1 VLQLESGDSAQLKKQ
16 LCLNARPIQ
25 DANMIDST
33 ENAVPDKTKPG
44 SQWKIQLGVL
54 CGMLL
59 LALVG
64 MGLTQSIESGAW
76 EFWFFVVLV
85 YACLG
90 LWRSTRKAKQAAK
103 PVGNL
108 ITHQLAHW
116 AILLVFLGIVALIER
131 QEIMNRESASN
142 VALML
147 LAVGC
152 CLAGVH
158 FDWLFL
164 LVGAVLTIMLV
175 AMATL
180 EQYSLVMWI
189 ITVLAVIAAA
199 AFFYFK
205 SRNESSSLD

>member
-1 VLQLESGDSAQLKKQ
+1 
-16 LCLNARPIQ
+16 
-25 DANMIDST
+25 MIDSA
-33 ENAVPDKTKPG
+33 EKALPDKTK
-44 SQWKIQLGVL
+44 SSAQWKIQLGVL
-54 CGMLL
+54 CCMLL

-76 EFWFFVVLV
+76 EFWLFVVLV
-85 YACLG
+85 YAGLG

-103 PVGNL
+103 PVGHL

-147 LAVGC
+147 LAMGC

-205 SRNESSSLD
+205 SRNESSAFE